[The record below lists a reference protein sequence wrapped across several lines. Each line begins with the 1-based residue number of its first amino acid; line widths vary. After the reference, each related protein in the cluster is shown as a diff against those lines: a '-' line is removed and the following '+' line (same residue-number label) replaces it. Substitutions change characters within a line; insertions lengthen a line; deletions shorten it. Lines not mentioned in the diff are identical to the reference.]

1 MPTTP
6 SRCPSGRSRPKY
18 LSAVLCV
25 TLCAVLFLVVYLLA
39 GRRNAGTAE
48 VIPTPTAEP
57 VATSIPTPEPSP
69 TEVPWLLEE
78 TEDAGQEYI
87 DKLYFLG
94 DSITYQMASND
105 FLPFTQVWVPALGTL
120 ALFNCPTALINY
132 YPKDDPDNPRELTI
146 AETVAA
152 CQPEYLVITLGI
164 NGVAVLDE
172 DEFKR
177 YYRDLVDSIL
187 ENSPDTKIICQSIFP
202 VVESLTPE
210 GITNENI
217 NKGNEWI
224 KDVVQEKGLRYLNTH
239 DILLDD
245 TGGLISEYS
254 PWDGYHVTPAAYE
267 VIFQYIRTHVYQ

>member
-1 MPTTP
+1 MPNP
-6 SRCPSGRSRPKY
+6 SNRRARREQPNY
-18 LSAVLCV
+18 LKAVLCV
-25 TLCAVLFLVVYLLA
+25 ALCAGLFLAVWLLA
-39 GRRNAGTAE
+39 GDRNTQTAE
-48 VIPTPTAEP
+48 VTPTTTAEP
-57 VATSIPTPEPSP
+57 TATSIPTPEPSP
-69 TEVPWLLEE
+69 TPTPWLLEE

-105 FLPFTQVWVPALGTL
+105 FLPFTQVWVPAIGTL
-120 ALFNCPTALINY
+120 ALFSCPTALINY

-146 AETVAA
+146 AETAAA
-152 CQPEYLVITLGI
+152 CRPEYLVITLGI

-172 DEFKR
+172 SEFKR

-210 GITNENI
+210 GITNENV

-239 DILLDD
+239 DILTDN
-245 TGGLISEYS
+245 TGGLIPEYS

-267 VIFQYIRTHVYQ
+267 EIFQYIRTHAWQ